1 MVHGGGVIGNSGMP
15 CDHDGV
21 RHQAG
26 VRLRHQGR
34 VALEEAALVFRQT
47 ADAVDMRFHLLPRP
61 GVKRGL
67 WKAYLLPLR
76 MLALQV
82 LGVLVSLQRSLE
94 GIFSGRRAR

>member
-1 MVHGGGVIGNSGMP
+1 
-15 CDHDGV
+15 
-21 RHQAG
+21 
-26 VRLRHQGR
+26 
-34 VALEEAALVFRQT
+34 
-47 ADAVDMRFHLLPRP
+47 MRFHLLPRP